1 MNPIPKSMKPRKTY
15 AIVVPAAAL
24 ALLGQQ
30 ATASIAPYSPDA
42 NTTYLYHLDEAAD
55 TTAPF
60 NDPAVNSSTLSTS
73 TQKAIPFDGNPYAGD
88 GLAQAAPGASQL
100 GVAGLA
106 GFGNAANI
114 TAADFGLGVDLSG
127 NGAFEMGDAAPAS
140 ADQAPDH
147 GNIFGVGNRFTLEAM
162 IKVPSITSGVRH
174 IISTDDN
181 GATADRGLIFRIT
194 ATGQLEFNAVGSS
207 ATYTVA
213 IPTTGPHAWNAAN
226 WYHVAAVYDGSNV
239 LLYWTKAD
247 PLYSSANLIGSAARS
262 VDFNDDAI
270 LVIGNEGRGTSGEGL
285 LGQIDEVRISNV
297 ARSATQFIFR
307 TTDSDGDGMDD
318 GWETAYFGNLAQTA
332 AGDAD
337 GDGRTNL
344 QEYTDGT
351 LPNNPDSDGDGLTDG
366 EEMSGSKNL
375 FAPGTPTNPLLADSD
390 GDKLSDKEENGSLN
404 TAFGNAPSNP
414 NDADTDDDTINDYEE
429 VVYKANPNSAASS
442 PTPSLF
448 YLINNTRRNGS
459 FELLGAAPGAVNAA
473 KASNWDTDT
482 DGDVP
487 YWTIWPVSTAN
498 GDSGTETAGSA
509 TNGTKRGYMQAGNA
523 VYNLTDVVAQ
533 EGDVYA
539 ASWRH
544 VATAGTLSVNLVYD
558 SDTGAGVSI
567 VPIDAS
573 LATTTA
579 AGSVGHLV
587 FRIPAGSP
595 AIGKQIGIGLRSA
608 ASWIGLDEVALN
620 IADRD
625 SDGDGLGDFW
635 EDQYFGNNDAIPTPA
650 ELAAQSGTSDFD
662 GDGLNNAAELAMGT
676 IPNDTD
682 SDDDGLSDGEEASG
696 SKNVA
701 FFNQSTLP
709 TDADSDDDGTSDGAE
724 VNGTLNV
731 AFGHAPTDPNQ
742 ADTDFDSWSDTL
754 EFVYGTDPNSPTSVP
769 VLHDLIS
776 LTKRNG
782 GFETINGGIVNTA
795 KIAAGWDAVG
805 NDVDDW
811 KNWTE
816 QGATYTDTGVEGGGT
831 AGMRGYVQSG
841 SALYN
846 LTPYTAKAGN
856 VLRVTYNRMN
866 GSTLAAYFIYE
877 SGGAILQI
885 PTSTIQSTTDGV
897 GKEMVFTIPAGS
909 PAIGQ
914 RIGVGFRNS
923 QGGWASFD
931 NVLLTV
937 IDSDSD
943 GDGLSDFWEDQYFG
957 NNDENPQ
964 AGELALQNGSGDA
977 DGDGFT
983 NEQEET
989 GGSSPI
995 LAASIPGD
1003 TDGDGLADAWEIGNF
1018 GSLTAQNGS
1027 GDPDRDYSTNEQE
1040 ETAGTNP
1047 NISTEWPDT
1056 DGDGLADGWE
1066 MAKFGNLAQTAT
1078 GNPDGDSGNNLAEMI
1093 AGSNPS
1099 SSAWTPTRSLLTHRW
1114 SFNGNLNDSV
1124 GGSNATI
1131 VDVGANDATLGSNEV
1146 TLTGG
1151 DPASSD
1157 YVDLGSNLLQGKMTP
1172 VTIELWATQ
1181 NQVQQF
1187 GRIFD
1192 FNNNT
1197 TNEYLFMSWSAGT
1210 NLDSNRV
1217 GMKDGTE
1224 TVLDLPGA
1232 YDLGTKY
1239 HIVMTLT
1246 PAFNEGVTNGTQVRW
1261 YAAPAGNANP
1271 LGVQKGSFV
1280 SPNHLVTLNDVH
1292 NWLGHSIWPGDSTAS
1307 ASYDEVRIWD
1317 GKLTDVERELFQVSG
1332 PDVISF
1338 ADSDGDGL
1346 FDAWEISYFGNL
1358 AQTAAGDPDNDG
1370 VSNLNEQAGFTDPTH
1385 AGGGIVDTDG
1395 DGLDDNWET
1404 TYFGSLAE
1412 TATGDFDKD
1421 GSDNLT
1427 EFLLGLT
1434 PNDGKSLFGASR
1446 SNNGVISWPSKAGRT
1461 FKIERSTTLA
1471 VGSWTTLQATWP
1483 GVDGTT
1489 SYTDPAPPASKAFY
1503 RITLNP

>member
-1 MNPIPKSMKPRKTY
+1 MKSNTHRLLPVAT
-15 AIVVPAAAL
+15 L
-24 ALLGQQ
+24 ALLGSQWQ
-30 ATASIAPYSPDA
+30 ATASIAPYAADA
-42 NTTYLYHLDEAAD
+42 NTTYLYHLDEPAD

-60 NDPAVNSSTLSTS
+60 SDPAVNSSTLSTS
-73 TQKAIPFDGNPYAGD
+73 GQKAIPFDGNPYAGD
-88 GLAQAAPGASQL
+88 GIAQPAPGVSQL
-100 GVAGLA
+100 GAAGLT
-106 GFGNAANI
+106 GFGNSANI
-114 TAADFGLGVDLSG
+114 TAADFGLGVDLNG
-127 NGAFEMGDAAPAS
+127 NNAFDMGDAAPAS
-140 ADQAPDH
+140 ADQAADH

-162 IKVPSITSGVRH
+162 VKVPSITSGIRH

-194 ATGQLEFNAVGSS
+194 AGGLLEFNAVGSS
-207 ATYTVA
+207 ATFTVP

-247 PLYSSANLIGSAARS
+247 PLYATANLIGTAARS
-262 VDFNDDAI
+262 VDFNDDAL

-297 ARSATQFIFR
+297 ARTPSQFIFR
-307 TTDSDGDGMDD
+307 FVDTDSDGMDD

-337 GDGRTNL
+337 SDGRTNI

-351 LPNNPDSDGDGLTDG
+351 IPNNADSDGDGLTDG
-366 EEMSGSKNL
+366 EELSGSKNL

-404 TAFGNAPSNP
+404 TAFGSAPSNP
-414 NDADTDDDTINDYEE
+414 NDADTDDDTISDYEE
-429 VVYKANPNSAASS
+429 VVYKANPNSAASV
-442 PTPSLF
+442 PAPSLF

-459 FELLGAAPGAVNAA
+459 FELLGAAPGTANAA
-473 KASNWDTDT
+473 KAANWDTAAA
-482 DGDVP
+482 GDVT

-498 GDSGTETAGSA
+498 GDSGTETSGTA

-539 ASWRH
+539 ATWRH

-558 SDTGAGVSI
+558 SDTSAGVSI

-579 AGSVGHLV
+579 AGGVGHLV

-650 ELAAQSGTSDFD
+650 ELALQSGTSDFD
-662 GDGLNNAAELAMGT
+662 GDGLSNAAELALGT
-676 IPNDTD
+676 SPSDTD
-682 SDDDGLSDGEEASG
+682 SDDDGLSDGEEDSG
-696 SKNVA
+696 SKNAA
-701 FFNQSTLP
+701 FFNQRTSP
-709 TDADSDDDGTSDGAE
+709 TDADSDDDGVSDGNE

-742 ADTDFDSWSDTL
+742 ADTDFDSWSDAL
-754 EFVYGTDPNSPTSVP
+754 EFAYGTNPNSDTSVP
-769 VLHDLIS
+769 ALHELIGLS
-776 LTKRNG
+776 KRNG
-782 GFETINGGIVNTA
+782 GFETINGGVINTA
-795 KIAAGWDAVG
+795 KIATGWDAAG
-805 NDVDDW
+805 NDVDEW

-816 QGATYTDTGVEGGGT
+816 QGGTYTDTGVEGGGT
-831 AGMRGYVQSG
+831 AGMKAYVQNG

-846 LTPYTAKAGN
+846 LPPYAAKASN
-856 VLRVTYNRMN
+856 VLRLTYNRMGGN
-866 GSTLAAYFIYE
+866 TLAAYFIYE

-885 PTSTIQSTTDGV
+885 PTSTIQSSTDGLN
-897 GKEMVFTIPAGS
+897 KQMVFTIPAGS

-914 RIGVGFRNS
+914 RIGVGFKNS
-923 QGGWASFD
+923 QGQWASLD
-931 NVLLTV
+931 NVVLTV
-937 IDSDSD
+937 IDADSD
-943 GDGLSDFWEDQYFG
+943 GDGLSDFWEDQFFG
-957 NNDENPQ
+957 NNDENPTP
-964 AGELALQNGSGDA
+964 AELALQNGSGDA
-977 DGDGFT
+977 DGDGFS
-983 NEQEET
+983 NEQEES

-1003 TDGDGLADAWEIGNF
+1003 VDGDGLADAWEIGNF

-1040 ETAGTNP
+1040 ETAGTSP
-1047 NISTEWPDT
+1047 IDSTQWPDS

-1066 MAKFGNLAQTAT
+1066 MAKFGNLTQTAT
-1078 GNPDGDSGNNLAEMI
+1078 GNPDGDSGDNLAEMI
-1093 AGSNPS
+1093 AGSNPA
-1099 SSAWTPTRSLLTHRW
+1099 SSAWTPTRAQLTHRW

-1146 TLTGG
+1146 TMTGG
-1151 DPASSD
+1151 DRASSD
-1157 YVDLGSNLLQGKMTP
+1157 YVDLGTNLLQGKMTP

-1192 FNNNT
+1192 FNNDT
-1197 TNEYLFMSWSAGT
+1197 TNEYLFMAFSAGT
-1210 NLDSNRV
+1210 NVDSNRV
-1217 GMKDGTE
+1217 GIKDTTE
-1224 TVLDLPGA
+1224 TTLDLPGA

-1246 PAFNEGVTNGTQVRW
+1246 PAFNEGATNGTQVRW
-1261 YAAPAGNANP
+1261 YSAPAGNANP
-1271 LGVQKGSFV
+1271 LGVQKGTFLT
-1280 SPNHLVTLNDVH
+1280 PHHLVTLNDVH
-1292 NWLGHSIWPGDSTAS
+1292 NWLGRSIWPGDGTAS
-1307 ASYDEVRIWD
+1307 ASFDEVRIWD
-1317 GKLTDVERELFQVSG
+1317 GKLTEVERELFQVSG

-1358 AQTAAGDPDNDG
+1358 AQTAAGDPDHDG
-1370 VSNLNEQAGFTDPTH
+1370 ISNVDEQTAFLNPTS
-1385 AGGGIVDTDG
+1385 AGGGIVDTDS
-1395 DGLDDNWET
+1395 DGLDDAWET
-1404 TYFGSLAE
+1404 TYFGSLTE
-1412 TATGDFDKD
+1412 TAAGDFDKD
-1421 GSDNLT
+1421 GTDNLT
-1427 EFLLGLT
+1427 EFLLGLV
-1434 PNDGKSLFGASR
+1434 PNDGKSAFQATR
-1446 SNNGVISWPSKAGRT
+1446 AANGTITWPSVAGTT
-1461 FKIERSTTLA
+1461 FKIERSQTMA
-1471 VGSWTTLQATWP
+1471 AGSWTVLQAAYA
-1483 GVDGTT
+1483 GQAGTT
-1489 SYTDPAPPASKAFY
+1489 SYSDPAPLANKGFY
-1503 RITLNP
+1503 RVTLNP